1 MPIKQ
6 QTQKKNIKKKKTRTP
21 MSEQTKTNIRKY
33 TGVVLWVIGL
43 ALMVGMLAYL
53 FSWKADQSALAAGG
67 EVVNAGGT
75 FGHSIGYFLICRC
88 FGLASF
94 GILYLLFV
102 LGRKMFYWTEHHHT
116 LKKILLSSSA
126 VVLGGW
132 ILSYFSRLFSSDT
145 VFGGGLGGYASAAVI
160 EACRG
165 TLGQI
170 VTGLFL
176 AVLLVVWLLFASDR
190 FAEWFSH
197 LGDKKPK
204 SDVVEDDVLIPAEH
218 IVTTGDSD
226 SDNII
231 DPENE
236 ETEDDKTDTEEII
249 EVPVEEQDVQEDME
263 NTEVGGLSEVD
274 DSTYG
279 IGADGELPRI
289 DQRQEDA
296 PKYKFPSLDLLN
308 DYADSQH
315 TPSSAE
321 LDDNNKKIRIFLSNY
336 KIGIDDIT
344 ASIGPTVTLYKIFLS
359 PGFKVSAVEGVSRE
373 LAMTLGVNSVRVV
386 TLHNCVGIEVPNST
400 PSIVP
405 LKSMLNDDS
414 FRNSKAELP
423 VAIGYTITKQV
434 KTFDLTKSPHLL
446 IAGATMQG
454 KSVGLNVIIASLL
467 YAKHPSELK
476 FVFVDPKM
484 VEFSAYNG
492 LLKHYLAV
500 LPTAANEEDERD
512 NAIIKTPNK
521 AKDVLNSLCVEM
533 DERYRL
539 LANSGVNSVK
549 LYNEKYKNRYLRPDQ
564 GHHYLPYLVVVID
577 EYADLTMAGGS
588 SAEARK
594 AAREIMDAIIR
605 LAQKGRAAGIHV
617 IIATQRPSVDV
628 ISGRIKTNFPA
639 RIAFRVVQGSESQI
653 ILDVRGAENL
663 IGNGDMLYKNG
674 TELERVQCA
683 YISGK
688 EIEALTGY
696 ISEQTK
702 FGQACSLPYY
712 LPEPPS
718 DASSNEPGSID
729 MTKIDPLLLD
739 AAHIV
744 VVTQKGS
751 TSDLQRR
758 LGVGY
763 ARAGRIMDQL
773 EGAGIVGP
781 QDGSKP
787 RQVLVDESENLTE
800 LLAPFMN

>member
-33 TGVVLWVIGL
+33 TGVVLWVIGF

-67 EVVNAGGT
+67 EVANAGGT

-102 LGRKMFYWTEHHHT
+102 MGCKMFYWTEHHHT

-165 TLGQI
+165 TLGPI

-204 SDVVEDDVLIPAEH
+204 SDVVEDDVLIPTEH
-218 IVTTGDSD
+218 IV
-226 SDNII
+226 
-231 DPENE
+231 P
-236 ETEDDKTDTEEII
+236 TEVSGPVD
-249 EVPVEEQDVQEDME
+249 VEEQETDENEILTPRQEEITCGLPVEKPDVE
-263 NTEVGGLSEVD
+263 NVEVGGLSEVD
-274 DSTYG
+274 DTTYG

-588 SAEARK
+588 SVEARK

-744 VVTQKGS
+744 VASQKGS